1 MKSNPSIE
9 VFSTCPPSSRIP
21 QEQYLDRLIKI
32 AQWSEAAGC
41 TASPWAAGG
50 KIYCL
55 DEVGHTFVF
64 ESGSNRIQEFAIV
77 HLCFAGK
84 IQSLGKSFPKVG
96 F

>member
-41 TASPWAAGG
+41 TGILVFSDNSVLDPWALSHVIIQHTNASVVWFLSASRLRTWRPLSLM
-50 KIYCL
+50 KIL
-55 DEVGHTFVF
+55 KR
-64 ESGSNRIQEFAIV
+64 SQ
-77 HLCFAGK
+77 
-84 IQSLGKSFPKVG
+84 
-96 F
+96 